1 MRTSLTALLLAAT
14 VVGGACSQVRDTVDR
29 AEEQVDEVVETAEYC
44 GHAFELARAVEAR
57 DVDAAVSAGRDLVE
71 VAPEEI
77 ADDAQRLLEAA
88 EQAQDGDMSALQSD
102 EVQQSA
108 ERVRTHTEDTCDPT
122 S

>member
-1 MRTSLTALLLAAT
+1 MRTSVTVLLLAVAL
-14 VVGGACSQVRDTVDR
+14 VGGACSQVQDTVEE
-29 AEEQVDEVVETAEYC
+29 AQEQVDEVVETAEYC
-44 GHAFELARAVEAR
+44 AHALALAQAVEAR

-71 VAPEEI
+71 VAPDEI

-108 ERVRTHTEDTCDPT
+108 ERLRTYTEDTCNPA

>member
-1 MRTSLTALLLAAT
+1 MRTSVTVLLLAVAL
-14 VVGGACSQVRDTVDR
+14 VGGACSQVQDTVDE
-29 AEEQVDEVVETAEYC
+29 AQEQVDEVVETAEYC
-44 GHAFELARAVEAR
+44 AHALALAQAVEAR

-71 VAPEEI
+71 VAPDEI

-88 EQAQDGDMSALQSD
+88 ERAQDGDMSALQSD

-108 ERVRTHTEDTCDPT
+108 ERLRTYTEDTCDPT

>member
-1 MRTSLTALLLAAT
+1 MRTSLIALLLAAT
-14 VVGGACSQVRDTVDR
+14 VIGGACSQVQDTVDQ
-29 AEEQVDEVVETAEYC
+29 AQEQVDEVVETAQYC
-44 GHAFELARAVEAR
+44 AHALELAQAVEAR

-71 VAPEEI
+71 VAPDEI

-88 EQAQDGDMSALQSD
+88 EQAQDGDPSALQSD

-108 ERVRTHTEDTCDPT
+108 ERLRTYTEDTCDPT